1 MATYETRSM
10 AVSHEIKSQ
19 LAKLLAT
26 EDLVVEHRNLE
37 TAQFDVHNRVLT
49 LPLWDQASSIV
60 YDMLVG
66 HEVGHALF
74 TPDEDPPKGIPHQFI
89 NIVEDARIEKLMK
102 RKYLG
107 LAKTFYKGYSELCEQ
122 DFFELEGQNISEMNL
137 ADRSNL
143 FFKIGNYVDIPLH
156 NDEEKDIIKTIM
168 DCETFE
174 EVGEAAKKLY
184 QYCKDKQE
192 EDKEK
197 LADMPQQSQGGGS
210 TGNSDSSNETD
221 SDGGDVSDG
230 ASSGQQKQSQT
241 GSGTGEQPASSDDE
255 PEVKTVNSLE
265 SNLKDLTNSDVI
277 NNTYVELPK
286 LNLDSVVAKTQDI
299 HKLIDSTFARSQS
312 LTDEWAKENGYDPRN
327 VFERVDSNYVKFKK
341 SSNKEVNYLVK
352 EFECKKAADSYARAT
367 TSRTGVLDCS
377 KLHTYK
383 HNEDLFRKVTTLA
396 DGKNHGLIFILDW
409 SGSMSHVLED
419 TIKQLYN
426 LIWFCKKVSIPFDV
440 YCFTNEWKRPV
451 FDYVNGRYI
460 PADIRPHY
468 EKKGG
473 LLAVDDDFSL
483 MNILTSKVS
492 GKELDRQMLNI
503 WRVVNYYSSN
513 PQYSIPD
520 QLALS
525 ATPLNEALVALH
537 QILPKFQKENKVQKV
552 QTIILT
558 DGEANH
564 LAHHVVVDRSWED
577 GPVVGTRRLRAE
589 SFFIR
594 DRKLGRTYQVQYEWH
609 KFTDSLLQNLK
620 DNFPDVNFIG
630 IRVLNPRDANS
641 FMKKYYSFGT
651 DQYDKVYSDWK
662 KTKGFCIR
670 NSGYDA
676 YFGLS
681 ASALAQDTDFKVSED
696 ATKSQIKNAF
706 VKSLKTKKL
715 NKKVL
720 GEFISLVA

>member
-1 MATYETRSM
+1 M

-26 EDLVVEHRNLE
+26 EDLVVEHRHVE

-49 LPLWDQASSIV
+49 LPLWDRASSIV

-74 TPDEDPPKGIPHQFI
+74 TPDEDPPEGIPHQFI

-107 LAKTFYKGYSELCEQ
+107 LAKTFYKGYSELSDQ
-122 DFFELEGQNISEMNL
+122 DFFELEGEDISGMNL
-137 ADRSNL
+137 ADRANL
-143 FFKIGNYVDIPLH
+143 FFKVGNYVDIPFH
-156 NDEEKDIIKTIM
+156 NDQENAIIKMII

-174 EVGEAAKKLY
+174 EVGDAANELY
-184 QYCKDKQE
+184 QYCKDQQE
-192 EDKEK
+192 KEKEK

-210 TGNSDSSNETD
+210 TGNSDSSEE
-221 SDGGDVSDG
+221 SESEGDATEG
-230 ASSGQQKQSQT
+230 ASSGQQESIQKGQSPGN
-241 GSGTGEQPASSDDE
+241 GSTESFDEE
-255 PEVKTVNSLE
+255 PEVKTADSLE
-265 SNLKDLTNSDVI
+265 SNLKDLINSNTVS
-277 NNTYVELPK
+277 NTYVELPQ
-286 LNLDSVVAKTQDI
+286 LNLDTVIAKNEDI
-299 HKLIDSTFARSQS
+299 HELLDTSFARSQAKN
-312 LTDEWAKENGYDPRN
+312 DDWARESGYPLKN
-327 VFERVDSNYVKFKK
+327 VFENVDSNYAKFKK
-341 SSNKEVNYLVK
+341 SANKEVNYLVK

-409 SGSMSHVLED
+409 SGSMSNVLED
-419 TIKQLYN
+419 TIKQLYS

-451 FDYVNGRYI
+451 YDYDSGRYI

-468 EKKGG
+468 EKKVG
-473 LLAVDDDFSL
+473 LLAVDGDFSL
-483 MNILTSKVS
+483 MNVLTSKVS
-492 GKELDRQMLNI
+492 GKELERQMINI
-503 WRVVNYYSSN
+503 WRVVGYYSRAA
-513 PQYSIPD
+513 QYGIPE
-520 QLALS
+520 QVGLS
-525 ATPLNEALVALH
+525 ATPLNESLVALH
-537 QILPKFQKENKVQKV
+537 QILPKFQRENKLQKV
-552 QTIILT
+552 QCIILT

-564 LAHHVVVDRSWED
+564 LTYHVEVQRNWDRD
-577 GPVVGTRRLRAE
+577 PYVGTRRLHPDTY
-589 SFFIR
+589 FIR
-594 DRKLGRTYQVQYEWH
+594 DRKLGRTYQVKYEWH

-620 DNFPDVNFIG
+620 DKFPEVNFIG
-630 IRVLNPRDANS
+630 IRVLNPRDASS
-641 FMKKYYSFGT
+641 FIRKYSNANE
-651 DQYDKVYSDWK
+651 YDKIHAEWK
-662 KTKGFCIR
+662 KTKSFCIK

-681 ASALAQDTDFKVSED
+681 SSALAQDTDFEVSED
-696 ATKSQIKNAF
+696 ATKSQIKKAF

>member
-1 MATYETRSM
+1 M

-26 EDLVVEHRNLE
+26 EDLVVEHRHVE

-49 LPLWDQASSIV
+49 LPLWDRASSTV

-74 TPDEDPPKGIPHQFI
+74 TPDEDPTEGIPHQFI

-107 LAKTFYKGYSELCEQ
+107 LAKTFYKGYSELSDQ
-122 DFFELEGQNISEMNL
+122 DFFELEGQDVSIMNL
-137 ADRSNL
+137 ADRANL
-143 FFKIGNYVDIPLH
+143 FFKIGNYVDIPFH
-156 NDEEKDIIKTIM
+156 NDQENAIIKMII

-174 EVGEAAKKLY
+174 EVGDAANELY
-184 QYCKDKQE
+184 QYCKDQQE
-192 EDKEK
+192 KEKEK

-210 TGNSDSSNETD
+210 TGNSDSSEE
-221 SDGGDVSDG
+221 SESEGDATEG
-230 ASSGQQKQSQT
+230 ASSGQQESVQKGQSPGNGPT
-241 GSGTGEQPASSDDE
+241 ERFDEE
-255 PEVKTVNSLE
+255 PEVKTADSLE
-265 SNLKDLTNSDVI
+265 SNLKDLIDSSAAS
-277 NNTYVELPK
+277 NTYVELPQ
-286 LNLDSVVAKTQDI
+286 LNLDTVIAKNEDI
-299 HKLIDSTFARSQS
+299 HELLDNSFSRSQAKN
-312 LTDEWAKENGYDPRN
+312 DDWARESGYPLRSAFEN
-327 VFERVDSNYVKFKK
+327 VDSNYAKFKK
-341 SSNKEVNYLVK
+341 SANKEVNYLVK

-409 SGSMSHVLED
+409 SGSMNHVLED
-419 TIKQLYN
+419 TIKQLYS

-451 FDYVNGRYI
+451 YDYDAGRYI

-468 EKKGG
+468 EKKVG

-483 MNILTSKVS
+483 MNVLTSKVS
-492 GKELDRQMLNI
+492 GKELERQMINI
-503 WRVVNYYSSN
+503 WRVVGYYSRAA
-513 PQYSIPD
+513 QYGIPE
-520 QLALS
+520 QVGLS
-525 ATPLNEALVALH
+525 ATPLNESLVALH
-537 QILPKFQKENKVQKV
+537 QILPKFQRENKLQKV
-552 QTIILT
+552 QCIILT

-564 LAHHVVVDRSWED
+564 LTHHVVVDRNWETS
-577 GPVVGTRRLRAE
+577 PYIGTRRLHPDTY
-589 SFFIR
+589 FIR
-594 DRKLGRTYQVQYEWH
+594 DRKLGRTYQVKYEWH

-620 DNFPDVNFIG
+620 DKFPEVNFIG
-630 IRVLNPRDANS
+630 IRVLNPRDASS
-641 FMKKYYSFGT
+641 FIRKYS
-651 DQYDKVYSDWK
+651 DANEYDKIHLEWK
-662 KTKGFCIR
+662 KTKSFCIK

-681 ASALAQDTDFKVSED
+681 SSALAQDTDFEVSED
-696 ATKSQIKNAF
+696 ATKSQIKKAF